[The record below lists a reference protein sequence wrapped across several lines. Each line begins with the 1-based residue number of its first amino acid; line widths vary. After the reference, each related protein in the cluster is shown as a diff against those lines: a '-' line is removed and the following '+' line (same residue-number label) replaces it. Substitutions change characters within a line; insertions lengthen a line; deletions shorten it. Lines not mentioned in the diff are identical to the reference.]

1 MIKKRFKQ
9 LMVKRG
15 QCLTVVLFFPEVFL
29 WSYGIKQPSNACYFI
44 FCGSAGTTPATILPS
59 FARDVT
65 IRWTVVLEKPAPN
78 SSASSERLLGSLKER
93 LGFLILFAEGRH
105 FRSKT

>member
-44 FCGSAGTTPATILPS
+44 FCGSAGTTRNDPA
-59 FARDVT
+59 
-65 IRWTVVLEKPAPN
+65 VLRKRCNYSMDGCFGKAG
-78 SSASSERLLGSLKER
+78 A
-93 LGFLILFAEGRH
+93 
-105 FRSKT
+105 